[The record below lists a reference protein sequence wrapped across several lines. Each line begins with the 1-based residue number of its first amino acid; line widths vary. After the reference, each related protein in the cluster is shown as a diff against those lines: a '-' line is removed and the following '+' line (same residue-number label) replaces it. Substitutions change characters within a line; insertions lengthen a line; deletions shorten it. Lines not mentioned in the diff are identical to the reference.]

1 MSDGGKS
8 RQTLLAVLGVA
19 ILIVAV
25 VGISY
30 AGFSLTANSGDN
42 AISTG
47 TITMTYQEPSNNVV
61 ISNAMPTSDGY
72 SSATHFDFSV
82 SATAKAAV
90 VFSYEISVTEKSG
103 NTLEASSI
111 RIGLKKGGTVVDG
124 FASGKLASTLA
135 SSTVRSG
142 SKTLYTGSLTL
153 AQSGSNYT
161 ATDSFQLFL
170 WIDSGATVDNDGSTK
185 YYSILV
191 NVDASAPALNS

>member
-30 AGFSLTANSGDN
+30 AGFNLTANGGDN
-42 AISTG
+42 SITSG

-72 SSATHFDFSV
+72 GSTTHFDFSV

-90 VFSYEISVTEKSG
+90 VFSYEISVTEKEG
-103 NTLEASSI
+103 NSLSASSI

-124 FASGKLASTLA
+124 FASGKLASTLTA
-135 SSTVRSG
+135 STVRSG
-142 SKTLYTGSLTL
+142 SKTLYTGTLTL

-170 WIDSGATVDNDGSTK
+170 WLDSGATVDNDGTTK

-191 NVDASAPALNS
+191 NVNATAPALAS